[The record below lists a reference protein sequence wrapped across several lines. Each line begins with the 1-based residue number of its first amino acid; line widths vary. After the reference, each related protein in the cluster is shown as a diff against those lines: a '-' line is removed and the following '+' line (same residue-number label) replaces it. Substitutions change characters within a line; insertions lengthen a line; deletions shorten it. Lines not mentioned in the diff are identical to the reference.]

1 MHVITVDN
9 KIFGEMCRNLWE
21 QVIESGYT
29 PDIIVAVERAGVYV
43 AEEMHIK
50 DYFSVRC
57 RREGTEAKKGG
68 LGRILRYLPAQINII
83 LRKIEYHL
91 LVWRDKSVDYRPRQ
105 VEVPTALKKRLKE
118 GGKKVLIV
126 DDAVDSGRSL
136 LSVINKLA
144 EYDSNNKIQSAVI
157 TVTRPETVCSPDFA
171 LYRNRTIIRF
181 PWAEDRRQSNRNNKK

>member
-9 KIFGEMCRNLWE
+9 KIFGEMCRNLRE
-21 QVIESGYT
+21 QIIESGYI
-29 PDIIVAVERAGVYV
+29 PDIIVAIERAGVYV
-43 AEEMHIK
+43 AEDMHIK
-50 DYFSVRC
+50 DYFRVRC
-57 RREGTEAKKGG
+57 SREGTEAKKSGF
-68 LGRILRYLPAQINII
+68 GRILRYLPAQINII

-91 LVWRDKSVDYRPRQ
+91 LLWRDKSVDYQPRQ
-105 VEVPTALKKRLKE
+105 VEVPTALKEILKR

-144 EYDSNNKIQSAVI
+144 EFSPNNIIRSAVI
-157 TVTRPETVCSPDFA
+157 TVTRPAPVCSPDFA

-181 PWAEDRRQSNRNNKK
+181 PWAEDRKQSSRKNK